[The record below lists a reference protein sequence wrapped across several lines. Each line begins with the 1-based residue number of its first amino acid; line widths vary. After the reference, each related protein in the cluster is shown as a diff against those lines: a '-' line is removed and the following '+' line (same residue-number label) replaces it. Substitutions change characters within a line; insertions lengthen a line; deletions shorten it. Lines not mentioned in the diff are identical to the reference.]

1 MRGKLSDQD
10 LTNYALNDG
19 LDSRERLYVESLLAV
34 SEECRHDV
42 YDIIEMGQML
52 DEGFDSE
59 SDRTA
64 AMLTPE
70 QRAKLVLPMRHYN
83 PWMFAQK
90 LAAAIALSAL
100 VALGI
105 TSPRFGHAVTSSNG
119 KIAQVTK
126 GVTQMV
132 QNAVSSGQDVDFA
145 SFVDLH
151 FDDDTSSW
159 LQTAN
164 DTLSQSSTICTPPSW
179 PETDLG
185 SLR

>member
-34 SEECRHDV
+34 SEECRQDV
-42 YDIIEMGQML
+42 YTMIEMGQML
-52 DEGFDSE
+52 DEGFDCE
-59 SDRTA
+59 SDRA
-64 AMLTPE
+64 AATLTLE
-70 QRAKLVLPMRHYN
+70 QRARLVLPVRHYN
-83 PWMFAQK
+83 PWAFAQK
-90 LAAAIALSAL
+90 IAATIALSAL
-100 VALGI
+100 VALGL
-105 TSPRFGHAVTSSNG
+105 TSPRFGHAVASSG

-126 GVTQMV
+126 GVSQMV
-132 QNAVSSGQDVDFA
+132 QSAVSSGQDVDFA

-159 LQTAN
+159 MQTAN
-164 DTLSQSSTICTPPSW
+164 DTLTQSATICTPPSW
-179 PETDLG
+179 PESDFG